1 MRSSRT
7 EVISTIWDAPSL
19 TKASFVVKPT
29 WTPQIAQKTC
39 HSPEAVDNYILDFAP
54 VFFAV
59 VQRGMS
65 AQETAFAIQR
75 PRFLVEEYLK
85 LIREF
90 GLNEAWVYQRAGV
103 QMALSNDQVEI
114 APSEVPPYIERREQD
129 PIAG

>member
-1 MRSSRT
+1 MNG
-7 EVISTIWDAPSL
+7 E
-19 TKASFVVKPT
+19 
-29 WTPQIAQKTC
+29 
-39 HSPEAVDNYILDFAP
+39 
-54 VFFAV
+54 
-59 VQRGMS
+59 G
-65 AQETAFAIQR
+65 
-75 PRFLVEEYLK
+75 RFLVEEYLK

>member
-1 MRSSRT
+1 MGRT
-7 EVISTIWDAPSL
+7 VTHKGIICH
-19 TKASFVVKPT
+19 KAYLEGKV
-29 WTPQIAQKTC
+29 TPQIAQETC
-39 HSPEAVDNYILDFAP
+39 HSPEAVDNYILDFAR

-75 PRFLVEEYLK
+75 PPFLVEEYLK

-90 GLNEAWVYQRAGV
+90 GLDEDRAYQRASV
-103 QMALSNDQVEI
+103 QMELSNDQVEV
-114 APSEVPPYIERREQD
+114 APGAAPPHIERREQD